1 VATALSA
8 ACSRA
13 PRSTDIAP
21 VASKQTIRDLPGW
34 YLKPPTDR
42 DYLFGAA
49 TAVSRD
55 VQVAIN
61 KAQADGRNALAQQLE
76 VKYGALNKRFTE
88 EVGREGS
95 QLLDQYT
102 QAYKAVV
109 SQTLYGTR
117 AKQQALRTEG
127 DVYRATVLMELPVG
141 EASKKLPAAVAAG
154 TVHTPLP
161 RQRGLQGAR
170 RRSVALRGVE
180 ARAGAPAVEISERR
194 ITRLASLGAQH
205 LSSLVGGATH
215 HPLDAVRFDTRRNP
229 FWECVAI
236 NVASPRLR
244 RSTRVL
250 QAI

>member
-1 VATALSA
+1 MRPFVALLLAAALSA

-109 SQTLYGTR
+109 SQTLYGSR
-117 AKQQALRTEG
+117 ARQQTLRTEG
-127 DVYRATVLMELPVG
+127 DVYRAVVLMELPIG
-141 EASKKLPAAVAAG
+141 EMSKRLLEQLRAQEQLY
-154 TVHTPLP
+154 T
-161 RQRGLQGAR
+161 RF
-170 RRSVALRGVE
+170 RS
-180 ARAGAPAVEISERR
+180 SE
-194 ITRLASLGAQH
+194 
-205 LSSLVGGATH
+205 VFKE
-215 HPLDAVRFDTRRNP
+215 LDAEVQRYESWKRDQG
-229 FWECVAI
+229 I
-236 NVASPRLR
+236 PR
-244 RSTRVL
+244 
-250 QAI
+250 

>member
-1 VATALSA
+1 MRPFVALLVATALSA

-109 SQTLYGTR
+109 SQTLYGSR
-117 AKQQALRTEG
+117 ARQQTLRTEG
-127 DVYRATVLMELPVG
+127 DVYRAVVLMELPIG
-141 EASKKLPAAVAAG
+141 EMSKRLLEQLRAQEQLY
-154 TVHTPLP
+154 T
-161 RQRGLQGAR
+161 RF
-170 RRSVALRGVE
+170 RS
-180 ARAGAPAVEISERR
+180 SE
-194 ITRLASLGAQH
+194 
-205 LSSLVGGATH
+205 VFKE
-215 HPLDAVRFDTRRNP
+215 LDAEVQRYESWKRDQG
-229 FWECVAI
+229 I
-236 NVASPRLR
+236 PR
-244 RSTRVL
+244 
-250 QAI
+250 

>member
-1 VATALSA
+1 MTTRSLAVLALLAVA
-8 ACSRA
+8 CHRA

-21 VASKQTIRDLPGW
+21 VASKETIKGLPGW
-34 YLKPPTDR
+34 YLKPPTDKNFL
-42 DYLFGAA
+42 YAPA

-61 KAQADGRNALAQQLE
+61 KAEAEGRAGLAQQLE
-76 VKYGALNKRFTE
+76 VKYGALTKRFVE

-141 EASKKLPAAVAAG
+141 EASKRL
-154 TVHTPLP
+154 LEQL
-161 RQRGLQGAR
+161 RQQEQLYTRF
-170 RRSVALRGVE
+170 
-180 ARAGAPAVEISERR
+180 RASE
-194 ITRLASLGAQH
+194 
-205 LSSLVGGATH
+205 VFKE
-215 HPLDAVRFDTRRNP
+215 LDAEVQRYESWKR
-229 FWECVAI
+229 EQGI
-236 NVASPRLR
+236 PR
-244 RSTRVL
+244 
-250 QAI
+250 

>member
-1 VATALSA
+1 MRLSHTALLTLLAA
-8 ACSRA
+8 ACSRG

-21 VASKQTIRDLPGW
+21 VASRETIRNLPGW

-61 KAQADGRNALAQQLE
+61 KAQSDGRNALAQQLE

-109 SQTLYGTR
+109 SQVLIGSR
-117 AKQQALRTEG
+117 ARQQTLRTEG
-127 DVYRATVLMELPVG
+127 DVYRAVVLMELPVG
-141 EASKKLPAAVAAG
+141 EMSKRLLEQLRAQEQLY
-154 TVHTPLP
+154 T
-161 RQRGLQGAR
+161 RF
-170 RRSVALRGVE
+170 RS
-180 ARAGAPAVEISERR
+180 SE
-194 ITRLASLGAQH
+194 
-205 LSSLVGGATH
+205 VFKE
-215 HPLDAVRFDTRRNP
+215 LDAEVQRYEAWKRDQP
-229 FWECVAI
+229 I
-236 NVASPRLR
+236 PR
-244 RSTRVL
+244 
-250 QAI
+250 